1 MFDWAYVIMS
11 ASEPICLHEWRTAN
25 CSTKY
30 VKTMLDYAG
39 YQKFIWERDIE
50 AYETDKEKIEICKE
64 RLNAVL
70 REYDIDGVRRNIR
83 NRDYLKAQMKKYSYV
98 IGNPPYITITHKI
111 QKEKINMNNKKIMK
125 VTSTIPLLLTLALTA
140 CGTQN
145 SQTLTMVEEVTQTD
159 GTRETDTNT
168 EVAADTESPLAQR
181 DALEWEQRLDY
192 SSERQMQLAEITVDL
207 TQDAEEVQSKAQVL
221 LEAMAGGD
229 AETAVD
235 SILTEDW
242 YTVMLSDLLIG
253 QRNYTGAA
261 DNGEWRMMILADE
274 LGQHCTAIEYPLADG
289 RQFYVQVTD
298 PEIRYYVC
306 AAERTG
312 SFVSE
317 SLNLTDGT
325 YVGYEGTLSS
335 NNRPEGAFTVHMGT
349 ADLSSGAADAFRN
362 RSAQAVSYDGDFT
375 AEGRP
380 ETATPE
386 YLSKEGQ
393 MAYAS
398 RQEGKNIY
406 YLTMTAEDGND
417 AFAPVRMG
425 ICNIWE

>member
-1 MFDWAYVIMS
+1 MMTDPF
-11 ASEPICLHEWRTAN
+11 LNT
-25 CSTKY
+25 
-30 VKTMLDYAG
+30 L
-39 YQKFIWERDIE
+39 IW
-50 AYETDKEKIEICKE
+50 
-64 RLNAVL
+64 
-70 REYDIDGVRRNIR
+70 
-83 NRDYLKAQMKKYSYV
+83 YLKK
-98 IGNPPYITITHKI
+98 
-111 QKEKINMNNKKIMK
+111 KINFYFYLWHHAFPCSYRYIYYYKNTERENKMNNKRIIK
-125 VTSTIPLLLTLALTA
+125 TISAIALLLSLSLTA
-140 CGTQN
+140 CGTQDT
-145 SQTLTMVEEVTQTD
+145 QLLTVTEESMQETATQ
-159 GTRETDTNT
+159 ETEANT
-168 EVAADTESPLAQR
+168 ETATDTESPLAQR

-192 SSERQMQLAEITVDL
+192 SSERQAQLAEITVDL

-261 DNGEWRMMILADE
+261 DNGEWRMTILADE

-406 YLTMTAEDGND
+406 YLAMTAEDGND

>member
-1 MFDWAYVIMS
+1 MNILADIYYYKN
-11 ASEPICLHEWRTAN
+11 T
-25 CSTKY
+25 
-30 VKTMLDYAG
+30 
-39 YQKFIWERDIE
+39 ERE
-50 AYETDKEKIEICKE
+50 NK
-64 RLNAVL
+64 
-70 REYDIDGVRRNIR
+70 
-83 NRDYLKAQMKKYSYV
+83 
-98 IGNPPYITITHKI
+98 
-111 QKEKINMNNKKIMK
+111 MNNKRIIK
-125 VTSTIPLLLTLALTA
+125 TISAIALLLSLSLTA
-140 CGTQN
+140 CGTQDT
-145 SQTLTMVEEVTQTD
+145 QLLTATEESMQETATQ
-159 GTRETDTNT
+159 ETEANT
-168 EVAADTESPLAQR
+168 ETTTDTESPLVQR

-192 SSERQMQLAEITVDL
+192 SSERQEQLAEITVDL
-207 TQDAEEVQSKAQVL
+207 TQDTDEVQSKAQGL
-221 LEAMAGGD
+221 LEAMAGGNVE
-229 AETAVD
+229 AAVD

-261 DNGEWRMMILADE
+261 DNGEWRMTILADE

-289 RQFYVQVTD
+289 RQFYVQTTD
-298 PEIRYYVC
+298 SEIRYYVC

-312 SFVSE
+312 SFISE
-317 SLNLTDGT
+317 SLSLTDGT

-393 MAYAS
+393 MAYAF

-425 ICNIWE
+425 ICNICE

>member
-1 MFDWAYVIMS
+1 MMTDPF
-11 ASEPICLHEWRTAN
+11 LNT
-25 CSTKY
+25 
-30 VKTMLDYAG
+30 L
-39 YQKFIWERDIE
+39 IW
-50 AYETDKEKIEICKE
+50 
-64 RLNAVL
+64 
-70 REYDIDGVRRNIR
+70 
-83 NRDYLKAQMKKYSYV
+83 YLKK
-98 IGNPPYITITHKI
+98 
-111 QKEKINMNNKKIMK
+111 KINFYFYLWHHAFPCSYRYIYYYKNTERENKMNNKRIIK
-125 VTSTIPLLLTLALTA
+125 TISAIALLLSLSLTA
-140 CGTQN
+140 CGTQDT
-145 SQTLTMVEEVTQTD
+145 QLLTVTEESMQETATQ
-159 GTRETDTNT
+159 ETEANT
-168 EVAADTESPLAQR
+168 ETATDTESPLAQR

-192 SSERQMQLAEITVDL
+192 SSERQAQLAEITVDL

-261 DNGEWRMMILADE
+261 DNGEWRMTILADE

>member
-1 MFDWAYVIMS
+1 MS
-11 ASEPICLHEWRTAN
+11 ARNEKWGAVGVS
-25 CSTKY
+25 K
-30 VKTMLDYAG
+30 G
-39 YQKFIWERDIE
+39 FIWERDIE

-70 REYDIDGVRRNIR
+70 REYDIDGVRWNIR

-192 SSERQMQLAEITVDL
+192 SSERQAQLAEITVDL
-207 TQDAEEVQSKAQVL
+207 TQDTDEVQSKAQVL

-242 YTVMLSDLLIG
+242 YTVMLSDLLIE

-261 DNGEWRMMILADE
+261 DNGEWRMTILADE

>member
-1 MFDWAYVIMS
+1 MQL
-11 ASEPICLHEWRTAN
+11 P
-25 CSTKY
+25 
-30 VKTMLDYAG
+30 
-39 YQKFIWERDIE
+39 ERSRN
-50 AYETDKEKIEICKE
+50 ETDKEKIEICKE

-70 REYDIDGVRRNIR
+70 REYDIDGVRWNIH

-98 IGNPPYITITHKI
+98 IGNPPYITITNKI

-192 SSERQMQLAEITVDL
+192 SSERQAQLAEITVDL
-207 TQDAEEVQSKAQVL
+207 TQDTDEVQSKAQVL

-242 YTVMLSDLLIG
+242 YTVMLSDLLIE

-261 DNGEWRMMILADE
+261 DNGEWRMTILADE

>member
-1 MFDWAYVIMS
+1 MRYSVF
-11 ASEPICLHEWRTAN
+11 P
-25 CSTKY
+25 CSYRYIYYYKNT
-30 VKTMLDYAG
+30 
-39 YQKFIWERDIE
+39 ERE
-50 AYETDKEKIEICKE
+50 NK
-64 RLNAVL
+64 
-70 REYDIDGVRRNIR
+70 
-83 NRDYLKAQMKKYSYV
+83 
-98 IGNPPYITITHKI
+98 
-111 QKEKINMNNKKIMK
+111 MNNKRIIKT
-125 VTSTIPLLLTLALTA
+125 TSAIALLLSLSLTA
-140 CGTQN
+140 CGTQDT
-145 SQTLTMVEEVTQTD
+145 QLLTATEESMQETATQ
-159 GTRETDTNT
+159 ETEANT
-168 EVAADTESPLAQR
+168 ETATDTESPLAQR

-192 SSERQMQLAEITVDL
+192 SSERQAQLAEITVDL
-207 TQDAEEVQSKAQVL
+207 TQDTDEVQSKAQVL

-261 DNGEWRMMILADE
+261 DNGEWRMTILADE

-317 SLNLTDGT
+317 SMNLTDGT

-425 ICNIWE
+425 ISNIWE

>member
-1 MFDWAYVIMS
+1 MRYSVF
-11 ASEPICLHEWRTAN
+11 P
-25 CSTKY
+25 CSYRYIYYYKNT
-30 VKTMLDYAG
+30 
-39 YQKFIWERDIE
+39 ERE
-50 AYETDKEKIEICKE
+50 NK
-64 RLNAVL
+64 
-70 REYDIDGVRRNIR
+70 
-83 NRDYLKAQMKKYSYV
+83 
-98 IGNPPYITITHKI
+98 
-111 QKEKINMNNKKIMK
+111 MNNKRIIKT
-125 VTSTIPLLLTLALTA
+125 TSAIALLLSLSLTA
-140 CGTQN
+140 CGTQDT
-145 SQTLTMVEEVTQTD
+145 QLLTATEESMQETATQ
-159 GTRETDTNT
+159 ETEANT
-168 EVAADTESPLAQR
+168 ETATDTESPLAQR

-192 SSERQMQLAEITVDL
+192 SSERQAQLAEITVDL
-207 TQDAEEVQSKAQVL
+207 TQDTDEVQSKAQVL

-261 DNGEWRMMILADE
+261 DNGEWRMTILADE

-362 RSAQAVSYDGDFT
+362 RSTQAVSYDGDFT

>member
-1 MFDWAYVIMS
+1 MRYSVF
-11 ASEPICLHEWRTAN
+11 P
-25 CSTKY
+25 CSYRYIYYYKNT
-30 VKTMLDYAG
+30 
-39 YQKFIWERDIE
+39 ERE
-50 AYETDKEKIEICKE
+50 NK
-64 RLNAVL
+64 
-70 REYDIDGVRRNIR
+70 
-83 NRDYLKAQMKKYSYV
+83 
-98 IGNPPYITITHKI
+98 
-111 QKEKINMNNKKIMK
+111 MNNKRIIKT
-125 VTSTIPLLLTLALTA
+125 TSAIALLLSLSLTA
-140 CGTQN
+140 CGTQDT
-145 SQTLTMVEEVTQTD
+145 QLLTVTEESMQETATQ
-159 GTRETDTNT
+159 ETEANT
-168 EVAADTESPLAQR
+168 ETATDTESPLAQR

-192 SSERQMQLAEITVDL
+192 SSERQAQLAEITVDL

-261 DNGEWRMMILADE
+261 DNGEWRMTILADE

-317 SLNLTDGT
+317 SMNLTDGT

-406 YLTMTAEDGND
+406 YLAMTAEDGND

>member
-1 MFDWAYVIMS
+1 MRYSVF
-11 ASEPICLHEWRTAN
+11 P
-25 CSTKY
+25 CSYRYIYYYKNT
-30 VKTMLDYAG
+30 
-39 YQKFIWERDIE
+39 ERE
-50 AYETDKEKIEICKE
+50 NK
-64 RLNAVL
+64 
-70 REYDIDGVRRNIR
+70 
-83 NRDYLKAQMKKYSYV
+83 
-98 IGNPPYITITHKI
+98 
-111 QKEKINMNNKKIMK
+111 MNNKRIIKT
-125 VTSTIPLLLTLALTA
+125 TSAIALLLSLSLTA
-140 CGTQN
+140 CGTQDT
-145 SQTLTMVEEVTQTD
+145 QLLTATEESMQETATQ
-159 GTRETDTNT
+159 ETEANT
-168 EVAADTESPLAQR
+168 ETATDTESPLAQR

-192 SSERQMQLAEITVDL
+192 SSERQAQLAEITVDL
-207 TQDAEEVQSKAQVL
+207 TQDTDEVQSKAQVL

-261 DNGEWRMMILADE
+261 DNGEWRMTILADE

-317 SLNLTDGT
+317 SMNLTDGT

-406 YLTMTAEDGND
+406 YLAMTAEDGND

>member
-1 MFDWAYVIMS
+1 MRYSVF
-11 ASEPICLHEWRTAN
+11 P
-25 CSTKY
+25 CSYRYIYYYKNT
-30 VKTMLDYAG
+30 
-39 YQKFIWERDIE
+39 ERE
-50 AYETDKEKIEICKE
+50 NK
-64 RLNAVL
+64 
-70 REYDIDGVRRNIR
+70 
-83 NRDYLKAQMKKYSYV
+83 
-98 IGNPPYITITHKI
+98 
-111 QKEKINMNNKKIMK
+111 MNNKRIIKT
-125 VTSTIPLLLTLALTA
+125 TSAIALLLSLSLTA
-140 CGTQN
+140 CGTQDT
-145 SQTLTMVEEVTQTD
+145 QLLTATEESMQETATQ
-159 GTRETDTNT
+159 ETEANT
-168 EVAADTESPLAQR
+168 ETATDTESPLAQR

-192 SSERQMQLAEITVDL
+192 SSERQAQLAEITVDL
-207 TQDAEEVQSKAQVL
+207 TQDTDEVQSKAQVL

-261 DNGEWRMMILADE
+261 DNGEWRMTILADE

>member
-1 MFDWAYVIMS
+1 MV
-11 ASEPICLHEWRTAN
+11 
-25 CSTKY
+25 
-30 VKTMLDYAG
+30 VKVLAM
-39 YQKFIWERDIE
+39 
-50 AYETDKEKIEICKE
+50 E
-64 RLNAVL
+64 RLRYIYYYKNTE
-70 REYDIDGVRRNIR
+70 REN
-83 NRDYLKAQMKKYSYV
+83 K
-98 IGNPPYITITHKI
+98 
-111 QKEKINMNNKKIMK
+111 MNNKRIIKT
-125 VTSTIPLLLTLALTA
+125 TSAIALLLSLSLTA
-140 CGTQN
+140 CGTQDT
-145 SQTLTMVEEVTQTD
+145 QLLTATEESMQETATQ
-159 GTRETDTNT
+159 ETEANT
-168 EVAADTESPLAQR
+168 ETATDTESPLAQR

-192 SSERQMQLAEITVDL
+192 SSERQAQLAEITVDL
-207 TQDAEEVQSKAQVL
+207 TQDTDEVQSKAQVL

-261 DNGEWRMMILADE
+261 DNGEWRMTILADE

-317 SLNLTDGT
+317 SMNLTDGT